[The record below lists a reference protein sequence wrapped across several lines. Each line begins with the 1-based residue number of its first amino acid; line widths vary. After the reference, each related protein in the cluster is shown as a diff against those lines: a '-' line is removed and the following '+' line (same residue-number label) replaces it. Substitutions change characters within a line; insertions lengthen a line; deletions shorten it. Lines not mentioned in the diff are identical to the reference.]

1 MHQGHYEINIYS
13 KMRELWHNQL
23 SFINHEELLLFNISK
38 GTLREQKVI
47 NKQTIEVTILILK
60 IFCNFTAT

>member
-1 MHQGHYEINIYS
+1 MHQGHYEMYIYS

>member
-1 MHQGHYEINIYS
+1 MHQGHYEMYIYS

-38 GTLREQKVI
+38 GTLREKKVI
-47 NKQTIEVTILILK
+47 SKQTIEVTIFLK

>member
-47 NKQTIEVTILILK
+47 KKQTIEVTILILK

>member
-1 MHQGHYEINIYS
+1 MHQGDYEMHIYS

>member
-1 MHQGHYEINIYS
+1 
-13 KMRELWHNQL
+13 MRELWHNQL

-47 NKQTIEVTILILK
+47 NKQTIEVTVLILK